1 LRSPFRAYL
10 GVMSNNYKLYTQKV
24 AEMRATRRSTPHPL
38 RAQLDELLAVVQ
50 RCEHL
55 WKIEERIE
63 NSLG

>member
-1 LRSPFRAYL
+1 
-10 GVMSNNYKLYTQKV
+10 MSNNYKLYTQKV